1 MRVRFLALFS
11 LLGLFLSSAVSYAA
25 SELDNRLDELTQQI
39 TQKMGEKSKKKIAV
53 VEFSDLNGNVTDF
66 GKYLSEELIT
76 RLVNSGK
83 FEDVIERKLLAKII
97 NEHKLSLTDIVD
109 PSSAKQLGKILGVD
123 AIVSGTVSDLGSNL
137 KVNARLIGTEKGS
150 IFAAASVSITKDESV
165 NRLMGERSS
174 NDTSKARQEIP
185 AKSQGIATGNVF
197 ENDFLRVTVKALKRS
212 GHSAVLEI
220 WNENLSD
227 DTYTLVS
234 RGWGTAY
241 SGSQLSTYLLSENGN
256 KAKYVDDTQVG
267 NHYGGIELIP
277 KQKLLNRIT
286 FSFQENDDGKEFS
299 YIGDY
304 TVPQRK
310 TDQMFKVVIRSIFAE

>member
-1 MRVRFLALFS
+1 MRVSFLALFS
-11 LLGLFLSSAVSYAA
+11 LVGLFLSSSVSYAA

-83 FEDVIERKLLAKII
+83 FEDVIERKLLTKII

-150 IFAAASVSITKDESV
+150 IFAAASVSIAKDESV
-165 NRLMGERSS
+165 NRLINNGNGQETENPQLHEQNVQKERYFIRIY
-174 NDTSKARQEIP
+174 NIDDE
-185 AKSQGIATGNVF
+185 GIAYVNGSIVKRVGYQGDSGWFDITDYLRPGKNSVRFILVNGAQGWTYGFQLKKNDNQIIWQDECGRQGSGCRNSDLTKGEVF
-197 ENDFLRVTVKALKRS
+197 EK
-212 GHSAVLEI
+212 I
-220 WNENLSD
+220 
-227 DTYTLVS
+227 
-234 RGWGTAY
+234 
-241 SGSQLSTYLLSENGN
+241 
-256 KAKYVDDTQVG
+256 
-267 NHYGGIELIP
+267 IEV
-277 KQKLLNRIT
+277 NYR
-286 FSFQENDDGKEFS
+286 
-299 YIGDY
+299 
-304 TVPQRK
+304 R
-310 TDQMFKVVIRSIFAE
+310 